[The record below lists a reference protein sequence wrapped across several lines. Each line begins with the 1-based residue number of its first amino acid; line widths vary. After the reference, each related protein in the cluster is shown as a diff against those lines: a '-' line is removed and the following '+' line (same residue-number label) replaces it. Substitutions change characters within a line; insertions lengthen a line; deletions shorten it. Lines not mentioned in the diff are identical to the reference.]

1 MPLRQKARDKETS
14 VMSSKTRNKLTDLN
28 NILFEQLERL
38 NDESLKGEALEEE
51 ISRAKSIAGISTNII
66 NNASVILRAA
76 EFKDN
81 RMNLNIKAPELLIGD
96 VSNE

>member
-1 MPLRQKARDKETS
+1 
-14 VMSSKTRNKLTDLN
+14 MSSKTRNKLTDLN